1 MENDIP
7 KYDEMPMTGYDR
19 LLTAE
24 ELSREMKK
32 AAIDRKR
39 KMRETG
45 KTEMLTKTAKFLG
58 NLKIF

>member
-1 MENDIP
+1 MEINIP
-7 KYDEMPMTGYDR
+7 KYDEMTMTGYDR

-32 AAIDRKR
+32 LAIDK
-39 KMRETG
+39 KKKTGEAG
-45 KTEMLTKTAKFLG
+45 KTGMLTKTAKFLG